1 MATKDS
7 GGGQQRATRRS
18 EEVEEVEA
26 TASEDVAE
34 RHEKLTDDVDSLL
47 DEIDDV
53 LEENA
58 EDFVR
63 SFIQKG
69 GQ

>member
-1 MATKDS
+1 MARD
-7 GGGQQRATRRS
+7 GGQQHKSQRKQNET
-18 EEVEEVEA
+18 EESAHVDSSDA
-26 TASEDVAE
+26 VAE
-34 RHEKLTDDVDSLL
+34 RKERLDDDVDAIL

-58 EDFVR
+58 EEFVR
-63 SFIQKG
+63 GFVQKG

>member
-1 MATKDS
+1 MARD
-7 GGGQQRATRRS
+7 GGQQHKNARKQNDVDDSA
-18 EEVEEVEA
+18 EVE
-26 TASEDVAE
+26 TADGVAE
-34 RHEKLTDDVDSLL
+34 RKERLDDDVDAIL

-58 EDFVR
+58 EEFVR
-63 SFIQKG
+63 GFVQKG

>member
-1 MATKDS
+1 MARE
-7 GGGQQRATRRS
+7 GGQQHRS
-18 EEVEEVEA
+18 GKRGDETEDAEVA
-26 TASEDVAE
+26 PSEDVAE
-34 RHEKLTDDVDSLL
+34 RKERLDEDVDAIL

-63 SFIQKG
+63 SFVQKG

>member
-1 MATKDS
+1 MARD
-7 GGGQQRATRRS
+7 GGQQHKNTRKQS
-18 EEVEEVEA
+18 EN
-26 TASEDVAE
+26 EDSAQVDTGDSVGE
-34 RHEKLTDDVDSLL
+34 RKERLDDDVDAIL

-58 EDFVR
+58 EEFVR
-63 SFIQKG
+63 GFVQKG

>member
-1 MATKDS
+1 MAQEQKQPRKS
-7 GGGQQRATRRS
+7 S
-18 EEVEEVEA
+18 ETEEA
-26 TASEDVAE
+26 TEVAPETDVSERKGAMD
-34 RHEKLTDDVDSLL
+34 DDVDAIL

-53 LEENA
+53 LETNA
-58 EDFVR
+58 EDFVK